1 MTMTLPKTDRT
12 KLMTFSNPG
21 RYFLLA
27 SLAFLAGCS
36 TIQDTAAQ
44 INPFVLL
51 EEEDPERPPE
61 DERVSILSFEQS
73 LQADPDAAATPVEL
87 PTAYRNTIWAQPDGY
102 PTHAMQHTQAT
113 GNLDVLFRN
122 RFGEGSDRS
131 SRINAR
137 PVFADGRVYAMDGRG
152 RVFALDPESGSQIWE
167 ARLRSGFRNDRT
179 TFGGGLAFD
188 GGRLF
193 AHNGNRFIAALDAA
207 TGAEIWRTESLT
219 PFHSAPTA
227 VNGMIFV
234 STDDNELYAIE
245 QDSGDIVWNHQG
257 ISEPARLLTSP
268 SAAVLG
274 ETVVVPYASGELV
287 ALRIQNGNPIW
298 TDALTRTGGLTPIS
312 AINDVAGSPVIVD
325 DFVYAMSHSGIL
337 AAFNLRTGERLW
349 TQPAG
354 GLHAPWVAGNYL
366 FLVTSDGE
374 VVCVERVTGA
384 IQWITQ
390 LQQFESERRRRDRIA
405 WSGPIMAGGRLVL
418 AGSHGRAVILSAIDG
433 SIQRDVNLGGP
444 VFVAPIIVNETI
456 YVVTDEARLVA
467 LR

>member
-1 MTMTLPKTDRT
+1 
-12 KLMTFSNPG
+12 MTFSTSG
-21 RYFLLA
+21 RYLLLA
-27 SLAFLAGCS
+27 SLALLAGCS
-36 TIQDTAAQ
+36 SVQDTASRL
-44 INPFVLL
+44 NPFVLL
-51 EEEDPERPPE
+51 EQADTQQAPN

-73 LQADPDAAATPVEL
+73 LQADADSAGQPVIL

-113 GNLDVLFRN
+113 GNLDILFRRN
-122 RFGEGSDRS
+122 FGAGSDRS

-137 PVFADGRVYAMDGRG
+137 PIFADGRIYAMDGRG
-152 RVFALDPESGSQIWE
+152 RVYAMDPESGREIWE
-167 ARLRSGFRNDRT
+167 ANLRSGFRRDRT

-188 GGRLF
+188 GGRVF

-207 TGAEIWRTESLT
+207 TGNEIWRADSLT

-227 VNGMIFV
+227 VNGMVFV

-245 QDSGDIVWNHQG
+245 QASGDIVWNHQG

-268 SAAVLG
+268 SVAVLG
-274 ETVVVPYASGELV
+274 EIIIAPYASGEIV
-287 ALRIQNGNPIW
+287 ALRLQNGNPIW
-298 TDALTRTGGLTPIS
+298 NDALTRTGGLTPIS

-325 DFVYAMSHSGIL
+325 DSVYAMSHSGIL
-337 AAFNLRTGERLW
+337 AAFDLRTGERMW

-354 GLHAPWVAGNYL
+354 GLHAPWLAGDFI
-366 FLVTSDGE
+366 FLVTTDGE
-374 VVCVERVTGA
+374 VVCVDRTDGT
-384 IQWITQ
+384 IRWITQ
-390 LQQFESERRRRDRIA
+390 LQQFESERRRRGRIA

-418 AGSHGRAVILSAIDG
+418 TGSHGTAVILSAADG
-433 SIQRDVNLGGP
+433 TIQRQINLGDP

-456 YVVTDEARLVA
+456 YVVTDEARLIA

>member
-1 MTMTLPKTDRT
+1 
-12 KLMTFSNPG
+12 MTFSTSG
-21 RYFLLA
+21 RYLLLA

-36 TIQDTAAQ
+36 SVQDTASR

-51 EEEDPERPPE
+51 EEEDPERAPD

-73 LQADPDAAATPVEL
+73 LQADADRAGEPVVL

-102 PTHAMQHTQAT
+102 PTHAMQHTQAS
-113 GNLDVLFRN
+113 GNLDILFRRN
-122 RFGEGSDRS
+122 FGQGSNRS

-137 PVFADGRVYAMDGRG
+137 PIYADGRIYAMDGRG
-152 RVFALDPESGSQIWE
+152 HVYALDPEDGSQIWQ
-167 ARLRSGFRNDRT
+167 ADLRSDFRRDRT

-188 GGRLF
+188 GGRVF
-193 AHNGNRFIAALDAA
+193 AHNGNRFLAALDAA
-207 TGAEIWRTESLT
+207 TGNEIWRADSLT

-227 VNGMIFV
+227 VNGMVFV

-245 QDSGDIVWNHQG
+245 QGNGEIAWNHQG
-257 ISEPARLLTSP
+257 IAEPARLLTSP
-268 SAAVLG
+268 SVAVLG
-274 ETVVVPYASGELV
+274 ETIIAPYASGEIV

-298 TDALTRTGGLTPIS
+298 NDALTRTGGLTPIS

-337 AAFNLRTGERLW
+337 AAFDLRTGERLW

-354 GLHAPWVAGNYL
+354 GLHAPWVAGDFI
-366 FLVTSDGE
+366 FLVTTDGE
-374 VVCVERVTGA
+374 VVCVERADGT
-384 IQWITQ
+384 IRWITQ

-405 WSGPIMAGGRLVL
+405 WSGPVLAGGRLVL
-418 AGSHGRAVILSAIDG
+418 TGSHGAAVILSASDG
-433 SIQRDVNLGGP
+433 TIQRQVNLRDP
-444 VFVAPIIVNETI
+444 VYVAPIIVNETI
-456 YVVTDEARLVA
+456 YVVTDEARLIA

>member
-1 MTMTLPKTDRT
+1 MKFFT
-12 KLMTFSNPG
+12 SC

-27 SLAFLAGCS
+27 SLAGLAGCS
-36 TIQDTAAQ
+36 TVQDTADRL
-44 INPFVLL
+44 NPFVLL
-51 EEEDPERPPE
+51 EEESTDRAPV

-73 LQADPDAAATPVEL
+73 LQVDSDAGAMPVTL

-113 GNLDVLFRN
+113 GSLDILFRRN
-122 RFGEGSDRS
+122 FGQGSSRS
-131 SRINAR
+131 SHINAR
-137 PVFADGRVYAMDGRG
+137 PVFADGRIYAMDSRG
-152 RVFALDPESGSQIWE
+152 RVYALDPENGSEIWQAE
-167 ARLRSGFRNDRT
+167 LRSPLRQDRM

-188 GGRLF
+188 DGRIY
-193 AHNGNRFIAALDAA
+193 AHNGNRFITALDAA
-207 TGAEIWRTESLT
+207 TGNEIWRADALT

-227 VNGMIFV
+227 VNGMVFV

-245 QDSGDIVWNHQG
+245 QESGEIAWNHQG
-257 ISEPARLLTSP
+257 IAEPARLLTAP
-268 SAAVLG
+268 SVAVLG
-274 ETVVVPYASGELV
+274 ETVIAPYASGEIV

-298 TDALTRTGGLTPIS
+298 NDALTRTGGLTPIS

-354 GLHAPWVAGNYL
+354 GLHAPWVAGNFL
-366 FLVTSDGE
+366 FLVTTDGE
-374 VVCVERVTGA
+374 VVCVDRSDGT
-384 IQWITQ
+384 IRWITQ

-405 WSGPIMAGGRLVL
+405 WSGPVMAGGRLVL
-418 AGSHGRAVILSAIDG
+418 AGSHGRAVILSAVDG
-433 SIQRDVNLGGP
+433 TIQRQVNLGDP

-456 YVVTDEARLVA
+456 YVVTDRARLIA

>member
-1 MTMTLPKTDRT
+1 MTIST
-12 KLMTFSNPG
+12 PG
-21 RYFLLA
+21 RYLLLA

-36 TIQDTAAQ
+36 TVQDTASR

-51 EEEDPERPPE
+51 EERDPEAAPA

-73 LQADPDAAATPVEL
+73 LQVDADTAAMPVTL

-102 PTHAMQHTQAT
+102 PTHAMQHTQAS
-113 GNLDVLFRN
+113 GNLDILFRRN
-122 RFGEGSDRS
+122 FGSGSDRS

-137 PVFADGRVYAMDGRG
+137 PIFADGRIYAMDSRG
-152 RVFALDPESGSQIWE
+152 RVYALDPESGNQIWE
-167 ARLRSGFRNDRT
+167 SNLRSSVRRDRT

-188 GGRLF
+188 GGRVF
-193 AHNGNRFIAALDAA
+193 AHNGNRFIAALDAS
-207 TGAEIWRTESLT
+207 TGAEIWRAESLT

-227 VNGMIFV
+227 VNGMVFV
-234 STDDNELYAIE
+234 ATDDNELYAIE
-245 QDSGDIVWNHQG
+245 QASGAIAWNHQG

-268 SAAVLG
+268 SAAVLN
-274 ETVVVPYASGELV
+274 EIVIAPYASGEIV
-287 ALRIQNGNPIW
+287 ALRLQNGNPIW
-298 TDALTRTGGLTPIS
+298 NDALTRTGGLTPIS

-337 AAFNLRTGERLW
+337 AAFDLRSGERLW

-354 GLHAPWVAGNYL
+354 GLHAPWVAGDFL

-374 VVCVERVTGA
+374 VVCVERANGR
-384 IQWITQ
+384 IRWITQ
-390 LQQFESERRRRDRIA
+390 LQQFESERRRRGRIA
-405 WSGPIMAGGRLVL
+405 WSGPVMAGGRLVL
-418 AGSHGRAVILSAIDG
+418 AGSHGGAVILSATDG
-433 SIQRDVNLGGP
+433 TIQREINLGDP

-456 YVVTDEARLVA
+456 YVVTDEARLIA